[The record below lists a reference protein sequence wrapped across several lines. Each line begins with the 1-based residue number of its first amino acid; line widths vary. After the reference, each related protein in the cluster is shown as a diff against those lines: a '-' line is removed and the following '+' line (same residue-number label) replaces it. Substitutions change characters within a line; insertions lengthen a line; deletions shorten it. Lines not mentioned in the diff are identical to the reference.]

1 MAGERQMS
9 CEGYRAID
17 LGAKGVVVKVINSHG
32 FKGKIIKKEGCGA
45 IWKWKSA
52 RCHCQCECKRE
63 ETKPHIEATGADGAE
78 IGTGSQQDEVRLPK
92 SGLQRRKRRL
102 HRFGIISLNCLLKK
116 RRMAIVI
123 MKMAMT
129 ALWIVM
135 MVTTLWT

>member
-1 MAGERQMS
+1 MKVSNCFLQAVAPSGNGRAPDAIANVNACER
-9 CEGYRAID
+9 
-17 LGAKGVVVKVINSHG
+17 
-32 FKGKIIKKEGCGA
+32 
-45 IWKWKSA
+45 
-52 RCHCQCECKRE
+52 

-78 IGTGSQQDEVRLPK
+78 TGTGSQQDEVRPPK